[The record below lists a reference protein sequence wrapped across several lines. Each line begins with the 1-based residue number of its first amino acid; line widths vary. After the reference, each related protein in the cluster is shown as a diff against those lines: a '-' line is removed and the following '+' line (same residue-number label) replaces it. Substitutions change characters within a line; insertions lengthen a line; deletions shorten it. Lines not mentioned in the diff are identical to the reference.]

1 VVNLKKKYVN
11 RIIIALLIVF
21 IVLGITFIILNNA
34 IKEHYEEI
42 ASQEG
47 IKVSAKILSNC
58 ISDVISSQNHKI
70 NNVIN
75 VIYGSDEE
83 IISIETDA
91 GTVNEIQL
99 EILQKVNIEL
109 SDTNKN
115 SSQIPIGTLTDM
127 PFLVGE
133 GPDISIKYSQQ
144 GSATVELESEFVS
157 GGLNQTVHRLYA
169 HVETEIYSVSP
180 IKSEITDFS
189 FDYLLSETVIVGE
202 VPEKISSI
210 Y

>member
-1 VVNLKKKYVN
+1 MVNLKKKYVN